1 MTHRMDP
8 EYATLG
14 GLLLAPD
21 LIGPLRQWL
30 QPGDFADPLCGE
42 LYQLLGRMQ
51 EDGRPVDPV
60 TVLGELRRLGRLRTD
75 GYPAAELVTMVG
87 SVPVPTSTPYYA
99 RQVLEGAMFRLIEQA
114 GMRLA
119 QLGQDRR
126 GTVDDAFAG
135 MTATWRELAVVRSR
149 WSDSQPA
156 TDSPAETDT
165 GLPLEPALARTLDEP
180 TWPLPEHAG
189 R

>member
-1 MTHRMDP
+1 MDP
-8 EYATLG
+8 EYATVG

-21 LIGPLRQWL
+21 LIDPLRRWL
-30 QPGDFADPLCGE
+30 HPTDFADPLCGE
-42 LYQLLGRMQ
+42 LYQLLGRMH
-51 EDGRPVDPV
+51 EGRQPVDPV

-87 SVPVPTSTPYYA
+87 SVPVPSSTPYYA

-114 GMRLA
+114 GVHLA

-135 MTATWRELAVVRSR
+135 MTATWRELAAVRSR
-149 WSDSQPA
+149 WHDSQPA
-156 TDSPAETDT
+156 TDGQPEIDS
-165 GLPLEPALARTLDEP
+165 GLTLEPALPHALDEP